1 MGYIKNT
8 NIAISAETGKYPIN
22 IKIYTYI
29 IKYWLR
35 LSNLEE
41 NKLLKAAYTA
51 DVENNQNGRQSW
63 VKIKDFLL
71 KITAMNG
78 CKRPMNQ
85 IEIKDFLKIFKK
97 KTNINV

>member
-1 MGYIKNT
+1 M
-8 NIAISAETGKYPIN
+8 
-22 IKIYTYI
+22 

-51 DVENNQNGRQSW
+51 DVENNQNGGQSW
-63 VKIKDFLL
+63 VKIKYFLL

-78 CKRPMNQ
+78 CKRPINQ
-85 IEIKDFLKIFKK
+85 IEIKDFLKNIQKK
-97 KTNINV
+97 KLISMFDESWDKTN